1 MAFAY
6 VVRCTFED
14 AHTRDVFFGWLRDRH
29 VGDVIA
35 SGALDGEIVLVD
47 SPTATEVRYRFAS
60 REAYN
65 AYEQGPATARRQEG
79 LDALAKLG
87 VAPDR
92 GVVFTRWTG
101 VVQGPT
107 SSPEASNVPNA
118 K

>member
-14 AHTRDVFFGWLRDRH
+14 APTRDAFFAWLRDRH
-29 VGDVIA
+29 VADVIA
-35 SGALDGEIVLVD
+35 SGALDGEILLVD

-60 REAYN
+60 REAFN
-65 AYEQGPATARRQEG
+65 AYEQGHATARRQEA

-87 VAPDR
+87 VTPDR
-92 GVVFTRWTG
+92 GVVFSRWTG

-107 SSPEASNVPNA
+107 SSPDDA
-118 K
+118 KSPSAK